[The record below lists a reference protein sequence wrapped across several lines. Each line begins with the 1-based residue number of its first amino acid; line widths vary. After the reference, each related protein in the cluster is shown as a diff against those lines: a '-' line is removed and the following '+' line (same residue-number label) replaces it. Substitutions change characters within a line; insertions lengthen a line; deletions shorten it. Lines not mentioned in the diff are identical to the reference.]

1 MPRRFAMLAQPQLGV
16 AMPHRRIPLS
26 RLLLLAGNALTALTA
41 LTALATLTAP
51 AAWAQ
56 ADRPAL
62 RILVGFPPGGSADTI
77 ARLLAERLPSQLG
90 GQTVLVDNKPG
101 AAGRIAIDTL
111 KNAAPDGNTVI
122 VMPSGPVVLFPHVYR
137 KLNYDVNKDLA
148 PISQLATF
156 QFCVV
161 SGPKSNVKT
170 MAEMIARAKADPS
183 TASYGS
189 SGNGT
194 VPHFLGL
201 MIGDAAGIDFQ
212 HVPFQ
217 GGAPAMTALVGGHI
231 GYTMDV
237 VTEALEQH
245 RAGKVRI
252 IAVAGAQRASQLPE
266 VPTLREQGVAMD
278 AGAWFAMYGPGGLAP
293 AQAQRLSLAVQAAMK
308 EAAFAQRMSALGLE
322 PIGSTPEQLTAVQRA
337 DFAKWAKPVKESGFQ
352 AD

>member
-1 MPRRFAMLAQPQLGV
+1 MQRRPLILA
-16 AMPHRRIPLS
+16 A
-26 RLLLLAGNALTALTA
+26 A
-41 LTALATLTAP
+41 ALATALCAP
-51 AAWAQ
+51 LALAQ
-56 ADRPAL
+56 ADKAPL
-62 RILVGFPPGGSADTI
+62 RILVGFPPGGSADVI
-77 ARLLAERLPSQLG
+77 ARLLAERLPAQLG
-90 GQTVLVDNKPG
+90 QPVVVDNKPG
-101 AAGRIAIDTL
+101 AAGRIAIEQL
-111 KNAAPDGNTVI
+111 KNAAPDGNTVL
-122 VMPSGPVVLFPHVYR
+122 VMPSGPVVLFPHVFR

-148 PISQLATF
+148 PISQLASF

-161 SGPKSNVKT
+161 SGPKTGAKT
-170 MAEMIARAKADPS
+170 MAELVAKAKADPT

-201 MIGDAAGIDFQ
+201 MIGEAAGIDFQ

-217 GGAPAMTALVGGHI
+217 GGAPAMTALMGGHV

-252 IAVAGAQRASQLPE
+252 IAVAGAQRAPQLPD

-278 AGAWFAMYGPGGLAP
+278 AGAWFAMYGPGGLPA
-293 AQAQRLSLAVQAAMK
+293 AQAQRLSAAVQTAMK
-308 EAAFAQRMSALGLE
+308 DTAFAQRMSALGLE
-322 PIGSTPEQLTAVQRA
+322 PIGSTPDQLASVQKA
-337 DFAKWAKPVKESGFQ
+337 DFAKWAKPVKASGFQ

>member
-1 MPRRFAMLAQPQLGV
+1 MQRRSFTLAALAALPSITLAQ
-16 AMPHRRIPLS
+16 S
-26 RLLLLAGNALTALTA
+26 
-41 LTALATLTAP
+41 
-51 AAWAQ
+51 
-56 ADRPAL
+56 DRPPL

-90 GQTVLVDNKPG
+90 GQAVVVDNKPG
-101 AAGRIAIDTL
+101 AAGRIAIDQL
-111 KNAAPDGNTVI
+111 KNAPPDGNTVL

-137 KLNYDVNKDLA
+137 KLNYDVNRDLV
-148 PISQLATF
+148 PISQLAGF

-170 MAEMIARAKADPS
+170 MAELVAKAKADPS

-201 MIGDAAGIDFQ
+201 MIGEAAGIDFQ

-217 GGAPAMTALVGGHI
+217 GGAPAMTALIGGHI

-245 RAGKVRI
+245 RAGKVRV
-252 IAVAGAQRASQLPE
+252 IAVAGAQRAPQLPE

-278 AGAWFAMYGPGGLAP
+278 ASAWFAMYGNAAMPA
-293 AQAQRLSLAVQAAMK
+293 AQAQRLSAAVQAALK
-308 EAAFAQRMSALGLE
+308 EPAFAQRMSALGLE
-322 PIGSTPEQLTAVQRA
+322 PIGSTPEQLAAVQKA
-337 DFAKWAKPVKESGFQ
+337 DLAKWARPVKASGFQ

>member
-1 MPRRFAMLAQPQLGV
+1 MQRRLAT
-16 AMPHRRIPLS
+16 LS
-26 RLLLLAGNALTALTA
+26 AFSALFALTALTS
-41 LTALATLTAP
+41 P

-56 ADRPAL
+56 ADKPPL
-62 RILVGFPPGGSADTI
+62 RILVGFPPGGSADVI
-77 ARLLAERLPSQLG
+77 ARLLAERLPAQLG
-90 GQTVLVDNKPG
+90 GQAVVVENKPG
-101 AAGRIAIDTL
+101 AAGRIAIDAL
-111 KNAAPDGNTVI
+111 KNAASDGNTVVI
-122 VMPSGPVVLFPHVYR
+122 MPSGPVVLFPHVYK
-137 KLNYDVNKDLA
+137 KLSYDVNKDLA
-148 PISQLATF
+148 PISQLAGF

-170 MAEMIARAKADPS
+170 MTELVARAKADPS

-201 MIGDAAGIDFQ
+201 MIGDAVGIDFQ

-217 GGAPAMTALVGGHI
+217 GGAPAMTALMGGHI

-245 RAGKVRI
+245 RAGKVRV
-252 IAVAGAQRASQLPE
+252 IAVAGAQRAPQLPE

-278 AGAWFAMYGPGGLAP
+278 ASAWFAMYGPGSLPP
-293 AQAQRLSLAVQAAMK
+293 ATAQRLSSAVQAALK
-308 EAAFAQRMSALGLE
+308 DPALSQRMSALGLD
-322 PIGSTPEQLTAVQRA
+322 PIGGTPEQLAAVQRA
-337 DFAKWAKPVKESGFQ
+337 DFAKWAKPVKASGFQ

>member
-1 MPRRFAMLAQPQLGV
+1 MQRRLAT
-16 AMPHRRIPLS
+16 LS
-26 RLLLLAGNALTALTA
+26 AFSALFALTALTS
-41 LTALATLTAP
+41 P

-56 ADRPAL
+56 ADKPPL
-62 RILVGFPPGGSADTI
+62 RILVGFPPGGSADVI
-77 ARLLAERLPSQLG
+77 ARLLAERLPAQLG
-90 GQTVLVDNKPG
+90 GQAVVVENKPG
-101 AAGRIAIDTL
+101 AAGRIAIDAL
-111 KNAAPDGNTVI
+111 KNAAPDGNTVVI
-122 VMPSGPVVLFPHVYR
+122 MPSGPVVLFPHVYK
-137 KLNYDVNKDLA
+137 KLSYDVNKDLA
-148 PISQLATF
+148 PISQLAGF

-170 MAEMIARAKADPS
+170 MAELVARAKADPS

-201 MIGDAAGIDFQ
+201 MIGDAVGIDFQ

-217 GGAPAMTALVGGHI
+217 GGAPAMTALMGGHI

-245 RAGKVRI
+245 RAGKVRV
-252 IAVAGAQRASQLPE
+252 IAVAGAQRAPQLPE

-278 AGAWFAMYGPGGLAP
+278 ASAWFAMYGPGSLPP
-293 AQAQRLSLAVQAAMK
+293 ATAQRLSSAVQAALK
-308 EAAFAQRMSALGLE
+308 DPALSQRMSALGLD
-322 PIGSTPEQLTAVQRA
+322 PIGGTPEQLAAVQRA
-337 DFAKWAKPVKESGFQ
+337 DFAKWAKPVKASGFQ